1 VQVRRE
7 DLRDAR
13 GRRPGGPPG
22 PGRPGAPGAPGTPG
36 APGGPA
42 RLGAISVE
50 RTNTVI
56 KPNAAITAPQ
66 PLGKN
71 ERGRLGTNPPRAAQG
86 APAVAPLQQQPPP
99 GSTAPPSGVQR
110 QTPAIQQPP
119 DFLSRN
125 PRFAAA
131 RRRRYQHV
139 FIFQCRDGFELKLVR
154 LERRGTRRTDAFQQ
168 SFCLPRG

>member
-1 VQVRRE
+1 MRAAAGPADRR
-7 DLRDAR
+7 DLADPAQ
-13 GRRPGGPPG
+13 
-22 PGRPGAPGAPGTPG
+22 APG

-50 RTNTVI
+50 RTSTVI

-86 APAVAPLQQQPPP
+86 APSVAPLQQQPPP

-110 QTPAIQQPP
+110 QTPAIQQQHACGSLATGISTTVGHAAGHNGAN
-119 DFLSRN
+119 DDRASRA
-125 PRFAAA
+125 P
-131 RRRRYQHV
+131 
-139 FIFQCRDGFELKLVR
+139 
-154 LERRGTRRTDAFQQ
+154 RGT
-168 SFCLPRG
+168 S